1 MPRRTA
7 LVSTVAAVIAVVAVA
22 PAPGAGVPAQTDWTI
37 VSAKG
42 TTQYTV
48 QGSDGNVSYQGSI
61 QASWQ
66 QKPTKQPGVRSVSFP
81 FKSIP
86 RYAAGK
92 TIFWR
97 SPIYGVTGRVSGKV
111 SVQSPDASGSCEF
124 AMPKLPRTFFS
135 GSGANDLFLDS
146 GTAGSDLVTFVN
158 GQDAGGTFIDA
169 PECDSLPLGPPAVTD
184 AARERIKRISLS
196 LVTSQ
201 KPGKKVTL
209 GILRTVPVVATGRK
223 VVGQVT
229 EKAKITLTPYRLGA

>member
-7 LVSTVAAVIAVVAVA
+7 LVSTVVAVIAGAVVAA
-22 PAPGAGVPAQTDWTI
+22 APGAGVPAQTNWTI
-37 VSAKG
+37 VSATG
-42 TTQYTV
+42 TTLYTV
-48 QGSDGNVSYQGSI
+48 NGSDGNASYQSSI
-61 QASWQ
+61 QATWQ

-92 TIFWR
+92 TTFWR
-97 SPIYGVTGRVSGKV
+97 SPIRGVTGRVSGNV

-124 AMPKLPRTFFS
+124 AMSKLPRTFFS
-135 GSGANDLFLDS
+135 GSGVNDLFLDS
-146 GTAGSDLVTFVN
+146 GTAGNDLVTFVN

-169 PECDSLPLGPPAVTD
+169 PECDSLPFGPPRGTD

-196 LVTSQ
+196 LVKSQ

-209 GILRTVPVVATGRK
+209 VILRTVPVVATGRK

-229 EKAKITLTPYRLGA
+229 EKAKITLTPYKFGA